1 MKISQESQQGQ
12 TPPVWYEFRNL
23 VFFQRFD
30 EAGSLLAKTPDLISM
45 TDSCGETA
53 LHFLAIE
60 NAIEGVRWLRERGAS
75 INTVDAFGEPLIFS
89 VAQLGYKDLFSWHVR
104 QGADLS
110 ALSKDGLNL
119 IAHLHEYEKEE
130 MADWISTYFL

>member
-1 MKISQESQQGQ
+1 
-12 TPPVWYEFRNL
+12 
-23 VFFQRFD
+23 
-30 EAGSLLAKTPDLISM
+30 M